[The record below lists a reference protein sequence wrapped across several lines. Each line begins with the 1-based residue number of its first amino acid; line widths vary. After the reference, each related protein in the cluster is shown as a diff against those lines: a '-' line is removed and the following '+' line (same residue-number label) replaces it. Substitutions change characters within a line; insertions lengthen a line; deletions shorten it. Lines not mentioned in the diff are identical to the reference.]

1 MVKGQPH
8 RIELVTIPAIMVTS
22 NEPDTMSVGARGGKW
37 RSEAPAAEEALGPV
51 AAALVLGM
59 GSPPPLAFLW
69 SPEGPGFEG

>member
-1 MVKGQPH
+1 
-8 RIELVTIPAIMVTS
+8 MVTS
-22 NEPDTMSVGARGGKW
+22 NEPDTMSVASGGKW
-37 RSEAPAAEEALGPV
+37 RREAPAAEEADGPV